1 MKKNYYKE
9 NFEKIAERFFFIAEQ
24 AGQLIFDGD
33 VLTGKIEWSGAI
45 EEFTGYTQE
54 EFNKINLRTCKY
66 LIHPDERERVWSTL
80 ESSIKTGKKFEEKFR
95 FRRKD
100 GSYIYVE
107 DSSIFLKDANNRVY
121 RGIGLIKN
129 ITENK
134 HAQEKLEISEKQL
147 KISNEQIVKYLQNFR
162 GIGFQLDRNFDLVL
176 LHGAV
181 EEITGYKSEEFH
193 SGKVKL
199 LQLVIPPDKSLFLEN
214 RRKLKTASKPIVEQE
229 YRILSRNGSVVWLFE
244 STQSVSSVNQE
255 KRLYQGFI
263 QDISERKNAMEAL
276 ERAEKLQ
283 KKEIHHRIKN
293 NLQII
298 SSLLDLE
305 CENLL
310 SGTPDYNKITEAF
323 QESHNRII
331 SMSII
336 HEELYNSKNVES
348 INFASY
354 LQKLTEDLF
363 RSYKVGDSDISL
375 HLDVEDLFFEMDNAI
390 PLGIIIN
397 ELVSNSLKYAFPNGR
412 SGEIHIK
419 LHPEVNVNN
428 HPEVNVNNHPEVNVN
443 PKVSLCSIADSIMQN
458 NSSSHR
464 YFLLVVEDNGIGF
477 PDYID
482 FKNTSSLGL
491 QLVNTLVDQIGGD
504 IKLKNEIGTKFEIR
518 FMDSEDK

>member
-1 MKKNYYKE
+1 MIASNLIRGNNMKKNYYKE

-24 AGQLIFDGD
+24 TGQLIFDGD

-54 EFNKINLRTCKY
+54 EFNKITLRTCKY
-66 LIHPDERERVWSTL
+66 LIHPDERERVWNTL
-80 ESSIKTGKKFEEKFR
+80 EYSIKTGNKFEEKFR
-95 FRRKD
+95 FKRKD

-129 ITENK
+129 VTENK
-134 HAQEKLEISEKQL
+134 HAQE
-147 KISNEQIVKYLQNFR
+147 NVKYLQNFR
-162 GIGFQLDRNFDLVL
+162 GIGFQLDKNFDLVL

-193 SGKVKL
+193 SRKVKL
-199 LQLVIPPDKSLFLEN
+199 FQLIIPEDKSRFLEN
-214 RRKLKTASKPIVEQE
+214 RRKLNTTSKSIVEQE
-229 YRILSRNGSVVWLFE
+229 YRIQNRNGNIVWLFE
-244 STQSVSSVNQE
+244 STQSVNNVNQK

-263 QDISERKNAMEAL
+263 QDISERKNAIEAL

-310 SGTPDYNKITEAF
+310 SDTLDYNKITEAF

-331 SMSII
+331 SMSMI

-354 LQKLTEDLF
+354 LKKLTEDLF
-363 RSYKVGDSDISL
+363 KSYKVGNSDINL
-375 HLDVEDLFFEMDNAI
+375 HLDVDNLFFEMDNAI

-397 ELVSNSLKYAFPNGR
+397 ELVSNSLKYAFPDGR
-412 SGEIHIK
+412 NGEIHIK
-419 LHPEVNVNN
+419 LHPEINA
-428 HPEVNVNNHPEVNVN
+428 EK
-443 PKVSLCSIADSIMQN
+443 KVSVCSIVAVNAGLVFPILADLLFLTFRYKVYSIF
-458 NSSSHR
+458 S
-464 YFLLVVEDNGIGF
+464 GF
-477 PDYID
+477 R
-482 FKNTSSLGL
+482 N
-491 QLVNTLVDQIGGD
+491 
-504 IKLKNEIGTKFEIR
+504 
-518 FMDSEDK
+518 